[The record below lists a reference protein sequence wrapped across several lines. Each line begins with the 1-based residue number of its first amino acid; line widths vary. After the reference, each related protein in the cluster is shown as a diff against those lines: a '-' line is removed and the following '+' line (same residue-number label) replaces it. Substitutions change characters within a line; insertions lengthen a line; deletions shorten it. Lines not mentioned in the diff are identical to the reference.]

1 MSWSYR
7 HAPPFLA
14 DAGEREGIVN
24 VAAARKGKQ
33 YGTNLGVGEI
43 VFVSF
48 RAFGVL
54 FVALCLL
61 RRVASKGLPGLLL
74 RGLPDAYFGPVGP
87 MAKEKAGRPMVD

>member
-43 VFVSF
+43 VSVSF
-48 RAFGVL
+48 RGVVCCSV
-54 FVALCLL
+54 FAATCGVERA
-61 RRVASKGLPGLLL
+61 AWTPPSWP
-74 RGLPDAYFGPVGP
+74 A
-87 MAKEKAGRPMVD
+87 